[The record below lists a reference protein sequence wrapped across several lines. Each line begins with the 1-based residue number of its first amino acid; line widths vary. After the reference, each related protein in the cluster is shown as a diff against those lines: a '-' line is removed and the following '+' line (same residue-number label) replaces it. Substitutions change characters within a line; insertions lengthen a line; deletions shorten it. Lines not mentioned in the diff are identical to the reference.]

1 MFGLKIFVR
10 VQTFRRV
17 PPVLPCNFCHPGL
30 EAKKYGI
37 KGQNKN
43 HISEKLTKCLNLT
56 NLHED
61 DDGDDGVAHGE
72 DAPEHP
78 DRLAVAHELVRVV
91 VRSLPVL
98 HLRLHGEAQLL
109 ASYPG

>member
-1 MFGLKIFVR
+1 MAPSHLWLGGKEIWHQRTKQKPHLR
-10 VQTFRRV
+10 
-17 PPVLPCNFCHPGL
+17 
-30 EAKKYGI
+30 E
-37 KGQNKN
+37 
-43 HISEKLTKCLNLT
+43 SDKCLNLT